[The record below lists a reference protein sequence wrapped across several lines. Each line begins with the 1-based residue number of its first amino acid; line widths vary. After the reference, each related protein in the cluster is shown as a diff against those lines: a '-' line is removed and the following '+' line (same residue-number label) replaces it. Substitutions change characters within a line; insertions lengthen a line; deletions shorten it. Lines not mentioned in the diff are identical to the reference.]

1 MKSRLVVALLMMA
14 CSAVATHAA
23 DATGAIVGTVRD
35 ASGAVIPEVSVTLRN
50 SATNVLR
57 QTVTNAAGDYAVP
70 QLPSATYTLVFERRG
85 FRQTVLTS
93 VKLDVD
99 QVMRIDTTLQ
109 VGGGTEVVTV
119 TADAALVQQDTSVS
133 GQVMARGTI
142 TKLPLNERNF
152 LNFTLLVPGAVVP
165 TEGSQNSTQGG
176 SVNVN
181 GAREQMNNFLLDGT
195 DNNDQYIN
203 RYTALPSVDA
213 LEEFKVQSSTS
224 SADYGRDAGAQI
236 NVVLKSG
243 ENNFHGSVYEYFRN
257 RELDAKN
264 YFDLPDC
271 TATSVPGSC
280 GPIPGLQRSQYGATL
295 GGPIVKDRT
304 FFFLSFENLRLR
316 QASTRESTVPSQQ
329 DLAVAYATIPSFL
342 QNPAGVAALQLYP
355 AANVGSNLA
364 TSTTYVAAPDLR
376 TTTYVGSAKLDHQLS
391 SRDFLSGHYAAS
403 NQNTFNPYDPG
414 FSVTNLPGYG
424 TNVFYRGQNVG
435 TQWLRVIN
443 PQAANSFRFGFNRD
457 HLAFSQ
463 QNQGINRSAQ
473 LGFPGPTD
481 PADLGYPYIQVTG
494 FDSLG
499 EPDTAPENSV
509 IDTFQVADDFSWVPN
524 WNGGRHHFKF
534 GGEYRHVGD
543 QGYFALYTRGQ
554 WLFTGAATGNP
565 LADLLLGAPAATL
578 YGQGSPSAQMST
590 ESWNFYGLDDLHL
603 TPRLTL
609 NLGLRYEHNSPIVE
623 AHNQFSIPDLSPA
636 SQTCSPIPNCQFLP
650 VGVNGVPRSGYETGS
665 RDIEPR
671 IGLALRPFNSDR
683 FVVRAAYGIFYDV
696 NIFAASE
703 FLHNNPPSF
712 NFGYFINSGV
722 NDIQNILSTPLN
734 LTVASRLPS
743 HYPDSYLQ
751 QWNLNFQYGFSPNL
765 VLETGYYGSSGT
777 HLIGFR
783 DLDQAQPVGP
793 LPYPPPYPQFALVL
807 SQDKD
812 RSSNYNSLQVRLEKR
827 MSHGLS
833 LLGAYTWSKSIDNGS
848 EWIGSAVESEIPQN
862 SYDLAAERGLS
873 SFQTKNRGVVS
884 LVDALPF
891 GAGKKW
897 LNQPGVLGHI
907 VSNWQISSIIE
918 AQSGQ
923 PFTVNRAAFQSETT
937 LDPGADRP
945 DQIANP
951 LVAGPVLSNPDPTC
965 HSTISQGGRAADAVH
980 TTASWFNA
988 CAFSDPN
995 LLSPPEYR
1003 FGTAGRNSVIGPS
1016 LVDVDFSLV
1025 RIFHLSERQ
1034 TLQAEAQVFNILNH
1048 PNFDVPVR
1056 IFDSSNFGALD
1067 SSNAYGDRP
1076 PRQIQV
1082 ALRYRF

>member
-1 MKSRLVVALLMMA
+1 MKSRLMFALLLLTA
-14 CSAVATHAA
+14 LPIAVHAA
-23 DATGAIVGTVRD
+23 DSSGGIVGTVRD
-35 ASGAVIPEVSVTLRN
+35 STGAVIPGASVTIRN
-50 SATNVLR
+50 SATNVER
-57 QTVTNAAGDYAVP
+57 QTVTNAAGEYAVT
-70 QLPSATYTLVFERRG
+70 QLPAALYTLAFEQRG
-85 FRQTVLTS
+85 FRKSVLPS

-99 QVMRIDTTLQ
+99 QVIRIDATLQ
-109 VGGGTEVVTV
+109 VGADTQQVTV

-133 GQVMARGTI
+133 GQVMERGTI
-142 TKLPLNERNF
+142 TRLPLNERNF

-165 TEGSQNSTQGG
+165 TEGSQNSSQGG
-176 SVNVN
+176 SVNVD

-203 RYTALPSVDA
+203 RYTVLPSVDA

-264 YFDLPDC
+264 YFDQPDC
-271 TATSVPGSC
+271 TAASVPGTC
-280 GPIPGLQRSQYGATL
+280 GPIPGFQRSQYGATL

-316 QASTRESTVPSQQ
+316 QASTRQSTVPSQQ
-329 DLAVAYATIPSFL
+329 DLATAYATIPSFL
-342 QNPAGVAALQLYP
+342 QNPAGIAALQLYP
-355 AANVGSNLA
+355 AANVGSDLT
-364 TSTTYVAAPDLR
+364 TSTTYVAAPDIR
-376 TTTYVGSAKLDHQLS
+376 TTTYEASVKLDHQLS
-391 SRDFLSGHYAAS
+391 PSDFLSGHYAAS
-403 NQNTFNPYDPG
+403 NQNTFNPYDPL

-424 TNVFYRGQNVG
+424 TNAFYRGQNIG
-435 TQWLRVIN
+435 AQWLHVLN
-443 PQAANSFRFGFNRD
+443 PRALNSFRFGFNRD
-457 HLAFSQ
+457 DLAYAQ

-481 PADLGYPYIQVTG
+481 SADLGYPYIQVTG

-499 EPDTAPENSV
+499 EPDTAPENST
-509 IDTFQVADDFSWVPN
+509 IDTLQFSDDFSWAPS

-543 QGYFALYTRGQ
+543 QGYFSLYTRGQ

-590 ESWNFYGLDDLHL
+590 SSWDFYGLDDLHL
-603 TPRLTL
+603 TPNLTL
-609 NLGLRYEHNSPIVE
+609 NLGLRYEHNAPIVE
-623 AHNQFSIPDLSPA
+623 AHNLFSIPDLSSA
-636 SQTCSPIPNCQFLP
+636 ALTCSPMPDCEFLP
-650 VGVNGVPRSGYETGS
+650 VGVNGVPRSGYNTGS
-665 RDIEPR
+665 RDLEPR
-671 IGLALRPFNSDR
+671 IGFSLRPFNSDR
-683 FVVRAAYGIFYDV
+683 FVIRSAYGIFYDV
-696 NIFAASE
+696 ETFAASD
-703 FLHNNPPSF
+703 FLHDNPPFF
-712 NFGYFINSGV
+712 NFGYFINSGT
-722 NDIQNILSTPLN
+722 NDIQNILSSPID
-734 LTVASRLPS
+734 LTVASRLSS

-751 QWNLNFQYGFSPNL
+751 QWNLNFQYGFTPNL

-783 DLDQAQPVGP
+783 DLNQSSVGGF
-793 LPYPPPYPQFALVL
+793 PPYPEYALVL

-833 LLGAYTWSKSIDNGS
+833 LLGAYTWSRSIDNGS

-873 SFQTKNRGVVS
+873 SFQTKHRGVVS
-884 LVDALPF
+884 FVDALPF

-897 LNQPGVLGHI
+897 LNQPGAVGHI
-907 VSNWQISSIIE
+907 VSDWQISAILE

-923 PFTVNRAAFQSETT
+923 PFTVNRAGFQSNTT
-937 LDPGADRP
+937 LYPGPDRP

-951 LVAGPVLSNPDPTC
+951 FVAGPVPSNPDPAC
-965 HSTISQGGRAADAVH
+965 QSTISQGGRAADAVH

-995 LLSPPEYR
+995 LLGEYR

-1025 RIFHLSERQ
+1025 RIFKLSERQ
-1034 TLQAEAQVFNILNH
+1034 TLQAEAQVFNIFNH

-1067 SSNAYGDRP
+1067 SSNAYGNRP
-1076 PRQIQV
+1076 PRQVQV